1 MDARPYRPAL
11 VCKVTISPRSTMAHC
26 ISWNMTVTQ
35 LAKPF
40 PNCMAQ
46 EVTSVTVKKKD
57 CQQILPQAIT
67 NHK

>member
-1 MDARPYRPAL
+1 
-11 VCKVTISPRSTMAHC
+11 MAHC